1 MTHPSLRQQI
11 AQRIR
16 LVIAQVWVPRS
27 RSLIEPIDVLPR
39 VADLG
44 SEFKLIDERRWRTGT
59 SNAEW
64 ASRAKK
70 AGSITAWRSFKGAGP
85 HGFWIQ
91 ACPLSDEADAKSAMG
106 DLWTRTLTNLRFRG
120 RLVDSR
126 AGPPVPSLG
135 SDASTIEHE
144 VVLGDERVV
153 TRYVA
158 WRSHN
163 VVNVLAAS
171 GQTETWS
178 WDAIASIADAQNRRI
193 QHAGE
198 RLTDQSRMSR

>member
-39 VADLG
+39 VTDLG

-91 ACPLSDEADAKSAMG
+91 ACPLSYEADAKLAMG
-106 DLWTRTLTNLRFRG
+106 DLWKLNLTNHLYRG
-120 RLVDSR
+120 R
-126 AGPPVPSLG
+126 
-135 SDASTIEHE
+135 
-144 VVLGDERVV
+144 RV
-153 TRYVA
+153 Y
-158 WRSHN
+158 
-163 VVNVLAAS
+163 
-171 GQTETWS
+171 
-178 WDAIASIADAQNRRI
+178 
-193 QHAGE
+193 
-198 RLTDQSRMSR
+198 